1 LEQKCSAPTIDQAEG
16 KTCLTTKT
24 QSGTQKPQIFFRLE
38 SFVSICFATFV
49 FYVVFLWSMFL
60 WSKLVLVAT
69 ASPVNSARVV
79 RAHSPNGQVRIEIVL
94 HRRREAESV
103 PHWRVYFKD
112 RPIILTSHLG
122 VDLVGAP
129 SLGGPCVI
137 ESVETNSRR
146 AEYIV
151 FPGKR
156 RRVLDHYTESVVAL
170 REIAPPGRRWE
181 VALRAYDDGV
191 ALRYRFPTQDGWPG
205 LVVADER
212 TEFSIPSDAQA
223 HALPLNSFTTSYEQY
238 YRKKPATEIPA
249 DWLIGLPLL
258 LEYPGRGWAAITE
271 ANLTD
276 YAGMYL
282 ARTEARESALISRL
296 SPLPKE
302 PKVSVKASLPHV
314 SPWRVVMLAE
324 EAGRLIESDLIF
336 NLNDPSAITDTSWI
350 RTGKTTFPWWNGYHL
365 EGAQFKPGL
374 NTATMKHYIDFCA
387 ENGIPYHSLDGYE
400 DTAWYGG
407 PIVPYKGADITR
419 SLPEI
424 DLPEVISY
432 ARNKGVRLRLWMHWE
447 AARAHMDRAFPLYRS
462 WGIEGVMI
470 DFMDRDDQEM
480 VNFCRDVL
488 RKAAENRLTVTFHGS
503 PKPTGLE
510 RTYPNLLTSEG
521 ALNLEYNKWDETG
534 CAPEH
539 EVTVPFIR
547 MLAGPLDFHQGSF
560 RGVSVEEFKPRNV
573 APLVM
578 GTPSRTLASYVVYQ
592 NHLPM
597 VADSPSAYRGHPGLP
612 VLAQIPTS
620 WDDTRILSGV
630 VGEYILIARRHG
642 DDWHIAAM
650 NDRRRRELDAS
661 LRFLGPG
668 RYRAEIY
675 EDDQAARRLRK
686 RTEEVTALDALKIQM
701 ESAGG
706 YVARLAPLK

>member
-1 LEQKCSAPTIDQAEG
+1 MKLRIPSSLLIVLLILSTIASSGGSAPVIRT
-16 KTCLTTKT
+16 
-24 QSGTQKPQIFFRLE
+24 
-38 SFVSICFATFV
+38 
-49 FYVVFLWSMFL
+49 
-60 WSKLVLVAT
+60 
-69 ASPVNSARVV
+69 
-79 RAHSPNGQVRIEIVL
+79 HSPSGQVRIEL
-94 HRRREAESV
+94 HLQRHQELEAV

-112 RPIILTSHLG
+112 RPVVLASRLAI
-122 VDLVGAP
+122 DLVGGP

-137 ESVETNSRR
+137 ESVETNSHR
-146 AEYIV
+146 AEYAV

-156 RRVLDHYTESVVAL
+156 RQILDHYTETVVAL

-181 VALRAYDDGV
+181 LALRAYDDGA
-191 ALRYRFPTQDGWPG
+191 ALRYRFPAQEGWPG
-205 LVVADER
+205 LVIAEER
-212 TEFSIPSDAQA
+212 TEFSLPSDARA
-223 HALPLNSFTTSYEQY
+223 YALPLNSFTTSYERY
-238 YRKKPATEIPA
+238 YQKKPATEIPR
-249 DWLIGLPLL
+249 DWLIGIPLL

-271 ANLTD
+271 ANLTN

-282 ARTEARESALISRL
+282 TGTEAREASLTSRL
-296 SPLPKE
+296 SPLPKD
-302 PKVSVKASLPHV
+302 PKIAVKASLPHV

-324 EAGRLIESDLIF
+324 DVGGLIESDLIL
-336 NLNDPSAITDTSWI
+336 NLNDPPAITDTSWI
-350 RTGKTTFPWWNGYHL
+350 RTGKTTFPWWNGYHM
-365 EGAQFKPGL
+365 ENAPFKPGL

-400 DTAWYGG
+400 NTAWYGG
-407 PIVPYKGADITR
+407 PIVPYEGADITGA
-419 SLPEI
+419 LPEI
-424 DLPEVISY
+424 DLPGVIRY
-432 ARNKGVRLRLWMHWE
+432 ARDKGVRLRLWMHWE

-480 VNFCRDVL
+480 VNFCRDLL
-488 RKAAENRLTVTFHGS
+488 RKAAENQLTVTFHGS

-534 CAPEH
+534 STPEH
-539 EVTVPFIR
+539 EVTIPFIR

-560 RGVSVEEFKPRNV
+560 RGVSVEDFKPRNI
-573 APLVM
+573 APQVM

-612 VLAQIPTS
+612 ALARIPTS
-620 WDDTRILSGV
+620 WDDTKVLSGG
-630 VGEYILIARRHG
+630 VGEYVVIARRRG
-642 DDWHIAAM
+642 DEWYVAAM
-650 NDRRRRELDAS
+650 NDRRRRALDAP

-675 EDDQAARRLRK
+675 ADDQAARRLRK
-686 RTEEVTALDALKIQM
+686 RTAVVTALDTLKIQM

-706 YVARLAPLK
+706 YMARLTHLK